1 MKWERQSVEAPGP
14 LAAAWERHADGWI
27 AWARASGHDSYWHF
41 HGEAFRE
48 LLPAPGRLTIDLGCG
63 EGRLSRDLKA
73 AGHTVVG
80 VDASPTAV
88 DAARAADASIEVH
101 LADAADLPF
110 PDRYADLVVAFM
122 SLQDIEDAAGAI
134 HEAARV
140 LEPDGRLCLAIVHPF
155 NSAGQFEGQEPD
167 SRFIVSGSYF
177 DRARYRDVIERDGL
191 AVTMESEHRPIGWYT
206 EAIAASGFLIE
217 RLREVGIP
225 DAAVFQARH
234 RRWQR
239 LPLFLHVRA
248 VRS

>member
-1 MKWERQSVEAPGP
+1 VGTPNSRLSGA
-14 LAAAWERHADGWI
+14 LAEAWEKHADGWI
-27 AWARASGHDSYWHF
+27 AWARIPGHDSFWHF

-48 LLPAPGRLTIDLGCG
+48 LLPPPGRRTIDLGCG
-63 EGRLSRDLKA
+63 EGRFSRDLKA
-73 AGHTVVG
+73 AGHEVVG
-80 VDASPTAV
+80 VDASPTAL
-88 DAARAADASIEVH
+88 DAARAADASIEMH

-110 PDRYADLVVAFM
+110 PDACADLVVAFM

-134 HEAARV
+134 QEAARV

-155 NSAGQFEGQEPD
+155 NSAGQFESQEPD

-177 DRARYRDVIERDGL
+177 DRFRYRDVIERDGL

-206 EAIAASGFLIE
+206 QVLAEAGFVIE
-217 RLREVGIP
+217 QVREVRIP
-225 DAAVFQARH
+225 DAAVAQPRH

-248 VRS
+248 LRP